1 MKHLLNFHLF
11 LEKVDVKDTD
21 PAHVKLA
28 KDKLNST
35 ENHLI
40 QYPNLKA
47 KIDSI
52 YKANKDKPESETY
65 KQVLD
70 SLGKDPKSRNPY
82 AVTYAEVAK
91 LEIEIKKLTDSIL
104 VDDTGMKLSSQNLSL
119 ATSEE
124 TKKKMQADL
133 IQMKKN
139 LDSKKK
145 KLDDSLKQVDKSKQM
160 VNQEIIK
167 TQKEIADASKKLA
180 EKEKK

>member
-1 MKHLLNFHLF
+1 MKHLLNFGLF
-11 LEKVDVKDTD
+11 LERVDIKDTD
-21 PAHVKLA
+21 PAHIKLA

-35 ENHLI
+35 EDYLT

-52 YKANKDKPESETY
+52 YKANKDKPDSEVY

-70 SLGKDPKSRNPY
+70 SLGKDAKSRNPF

-91 LEIEIKKLTDSIL
+91 LEIEIKKMTDSIL

-119 ATSEE
+119 ATSED
-124 TKKKMQADL
+124 TKKKMQTDL

-139 LDSKKK
+139 LDTKKK
-145 KLDDSLKQVDKSKQM
+145 KLEDSLKQVDKSKQQ
-160 VNQEIIK
+160 VNTEITK
-167 TQKEIADASKKLA
+167 TQTEIAEASKKLA